1 MVSPQ
6 YPEIRDND
14 YVAKVKVY
22 ERAGILEYV
31 ILEPTFTWRDQIL
44 LTGYRLTPEGLYRP
58 IELNDQGRLLSETT
72 GLLFGVDDD
81 GSVLVIDQRTGE
93 RLRKPSQIEADE
105 EAAKKRA
112 ARDAKARKAA
122 EKQATQEAEARKAA
136 EAEIVRL
143 RAELARISKA

>member
-1 MVSPQ
+1 M
-6 YPEIRDND
+6 
-14 YVAKVKVY
+14 
-22 ERAGILEYV
+22 
-31 ILEPTFTWRDQIL
+31 
-44 LTGYRLTPEGLYRP
+44 
-58 IELNDQGRLLSETT
+58 
-72 GLLFGVDDD
+72 DDD

-93 RLRKPSQIEADE
+93 RLRKPSQSEADE